1 MRERVSPP
9 FEDTKKPSVPR
20 ARSAVELDETQIG
33 ASLHGRTNAQSG
45 EISDRAGGL
54 TGGPSGDAPSAT
66 PCRQHK
72 LCGRS
77 SRDDQLHVGGAS
89 KKGETGLSVGGR
101 GLATVELEGAMSLIA
116 TAGEQALF
124 GYWPILR
131 KRGRGDT
138 VASLRFVLAEESKLL
153 LTRTGRSSASTKS
166 VGRDLPTGSAV
177 GHTHTSI
184 TIKRKQDKQV
194 ARVRGR

>member
-1 MRERVSPP
+1 MEPVARKKCDVSTDRVTDEQSALADLPTTGRGSQRDSGERV
-9 FEDTKKPSVPR
+9 
-20 ARSAVELDETQIG
+20 RSDSAGGRDLPNVELD
-33 ASLHGRTNAQSG
+33 
-45 EISDRAGGL
+45 RAW
-54 TGGPSGDAPSAT
+54 P
-66 PCRQHK
+66 
-72 LCGRS
+72 
-77 SRDDQLHVGGAS
+77 
-89 KKGETGLSVGGR
+89 
-101 GLATVELEGAMSLIA
+101 LIA
-116 TAGEQALF
+116 AAGEHAPC
-124 GYWPILR
+124 GHWPILR

-194 ARVRGR
+194 AMVRGR